1 MTTLD
6 DNPDDNTGWHPPDDN
21 HPDDNR
27 HLRWQPPDDNPL
39 MTTQKTTQLT
49 TPDDNSHLRWQHQMT
64 TTNDNTK
71 WQQLPATHLT
81 NDNGD
86 NDRDDNLD
94 DNTQMTT

>member
-1 MTTLD
+1 
-6 DNPDDNTGWHPPDDN
+6 
-21 HPDDNR
+21 
-27 HLRWQPPDDNPL
+27 
-39 MTTQKTTQLT
+39 
-49 TPDDNSHLRWQHQMT
+49 MT